1 VKVLFVAPECY
12 PLVKTG
18 GLADVVG
25 ALPLALAPFGVTA
38 RVLLP
43 GYPGVREQLIGVR
56 KVAALPKL
64 FGGSGTLTAGH
75 TSEGLEVLL
84 LEASHLYARTGGG
97 PYLDASG
104 NDWPDNHLRFGAL
117 SWVGAEIAMGR
128 LGDWQPELVHL
139 HDWQAALTAAYLH
152 FEQKPLDPRTVPPTL
167 LTIHNLAFQGL
178 FGTDTLASLR
188 LPPAALPPGDIDSIE
203 YWGNLSFLKAG
214 VLWSSHLST
223 VSPTY
228 AREIRTPDQGMGF
241 DGLLRA
247 RPDHLT
253 GVANG
258 IDVTVWNPATDPAL
272 TTPYSVRRLPAKATN
287 KAALQVELGLH
298 VRVDAPLFCVVSRL
312 TTQKGLD
319 LLLDA
324 LPRLLARDAQL
335 AVLGAGERALE
346 DGLRRAAEEHYGD
359 VSVTIGYDEPLSHR
373 LQAGSDAIIV
383 PSRFEPCGLTQLY
396 GLRYGTLP
404 VVARVGGLADTV
416 IDSNWAA
423 LHDGV
428 ATGFQFSPVDAEQLA
443 TAVDRACDLYADTL
457 TWQRVVKRAMTRDVS
472 WSSAAGAYVNLY
484 QRLTAPRA
492 ST

>member
-1 VKVLFVAPECY
+1 MKVLFVTPECY

-18 GLADVVG
+18 GLADVAG
-25 ALPLALAPFGVTA
+25 ALPLAMTPFAVEA

-43 GYPGVREQLIGVR
+43 GYPGVREQLTGVR

-64 FGGSGTLTAGH
+64 FGGNATLTAGR
-75 TSEGLEVLL
+75 TADGLEVLL
-84 LEASHLYARTGGG
+84 LEAPHLYTRTGGG
-97 PYLDASG
+97 PYLDAAG

-117 SWVGAEIAMGR
+117 SWVGGEIAMGR
-128 LGDWQPELVHL
+128 LGDWQPDLVHL

-152 FEQKPLDPRTVPPTL
+152 FETKPSPPTL

-188 LPPAALPPGDIDSIE
+188 LPPAALVPGATDSME

-214 VLWSSHLST
+214 VLWSDHLST

-228 AREIRTPDQGMGF
+228 AREIRTPDQGMGY

-253 GVANG
+253 GIANG
-258 IDVTVWNPATDPAL
+258 IDETVWNPAADPAL
-272 TTPYSVRRLPAKATN
+272 TTHYSVRRLPAKATN
-287 KAALQVELGLH
+287 KVALQVELGLH

-319 LLLDA
+319 LLLQA
-324 LPRLLARDAQL
+324 LPRLLGRGAQL
-335 AVLGAGERALE
+335 AVLGSGERALE
-346 DGLRRAAEEHYGD
+346 DGLRRAAEEHPGN
-359 VSVTIGYDEPLSHR
+359 VSVTLGYDEPLSHR

-416 IDSNWAA
+416 IDANGAA

-428 ATGFQFSPVDAEQLA
+428 ATGFQFSPVNAEQLA
-443 TAVDRACDLYADTL
+443 AALERACDLYADRL
-457 TWQRVVKRAMTRDVS
+457 AWQRVVKRAMTRDVS
-472 WSSAAGAYVNLY
+472 WSSAARAYAGLY
-484 QRLTAPRA
+484 QQLTAPA
-492 ST
+492 GCT